1 MSTVAFTGY
10 RPEKMPF
17 TEDRKD
23 ELYNRFREQ
32 QHKVIN
38 RLIERGYTDFISGVA
53 MGFDTWVA
61 EDVLEFRKKNKSLH
75 LECAIPF
82 PDQDKKWERSD
93 QKRRLKILKQADTST
108 MVSEHYSSDC
118 FFARNR
124 YMVDK
129 ADVVVCAYDGQS
141 GGTAYTVNY
150 ALKKDKIVIQINP
163 STAQVTIISKRT
175 FDS

>member
-1 MSTVAFTGY
+1 MNTVAFTGY

-17 TEDRKD
+17 SEDEED
-23 ELYNRFREQ
+23 ESYIRFREQ

-38 RLIERGYTDFISGVA
+38 RLIERGYTEYLSGVA

-61 EDVLEFRKKNKSLH
+61 EDILEFRKKNKSLH

-82 PDQDKKWERSD
+82 PEQDKTWEKSD
-93 QKRRLKILKQADTST
+93 QKRRQKILKQADTST

-150 ALKKDKIVIQINP
+150 ALKKGKIVIQINP
-163 STAQVTIISKRT
+163 STAEVTIISKRP
-175 FDS
+175 FEK